1 MSDSVGQYLNEI
13 GAVALLNAQE
23 ERELS
28 QAIERGVEARIRKEE
43 GEKGREIDKAIRE
56 AAAAKDR
63 FIRANLRLVVSVA
76 RRYPLPPGM
85 ELLDLIQ
92 EGNLGL
98 EHAVDKFDWRKGFK
112 FSTYATFWIRQSIG
126 RALDQKASLVRLP
139 GDRSA
144 SLRAALRQVSGDGD
158 ELDDDH
164 ARLHRLTTPTSLD
177 RTIGDDDSNE
187 LIDLLPDANPGP
199 ELEVMAK
206 AEEEM
211 VTGLLDILEPRAKYA
226 VEQRFGLSDGIKRSY
241 REVGEEL
248 GVTAEAARRL
258 VKRAINAVRE
268 HAEEL
273 TRLFGRWVAAHT
285 KEEVYRLAQRYG
297 HAYGYVATARDML
310 DSPQLRHRRFFVQVR
325 HPVAGRVTVPGAPF
339 RMSRMPFVS
348 RRAPLLGEHG
358 GTSLPSRR
366 ERMGRSD
373 GHEAGCLPLE
383 GLRVVDFTHIWAGP
397 YCTRILADLG
407 AEVIKIESPRRGDGG
422 RGQGVGRYHAY
433 SRNKLAIA
441 IDLRTDEG
449 RRHIRKLIA
458 MSDVVAENFSVG
470 VTKRLGVDYADCRA
484 ITPSI
489 VYIALPAFGRTGPG
503 SGFVG
508 MGATQEAMSG
518 LLGISSYPGAV
529 PSPTGVKYG
538 DPNGGLLGA
547 VAVLAALHHRAATG
561 EGQLIDLSQ
570 REANIF
576 TLPEPVLDYVLNGR
590 TAEAGGG
597 KRPDRAPTGCYPCKD
612 DEWVAI
618 DVETDRQF
626 RALCAVVGRP
636 DLAADRRFATPAQR
650 KRNEGE
656 LDRIIESWTR
666 KRSATSGMWLLQDAG
681 VPAGAVLTNKQVAE
695 NEHFRARGFFQRD
708 TEGRV
713 HLAAPWR
720 FSKVALGVRRFAP
733 ELGQDTL
740 HVLRDILGVPE
751 ADIRAMER
759 KGVIKR

>member
-28 QAIERGVEARIRKEE
+28 QAIERGVDARQRKDE
-43 GEKGREIDKAIRE
+43 GERSREIDRAIRE

-199 ELEVMAK
+199 ELEVMAR

-273 TRLFGRWVAAHT
+273 SLAETVDAA
-285 KEEVYRLAQRYG
+285 
-297 HAYGYVATARDML
+297 
-310 DSPQLRHRRFFVQVR
+310 
-325 HPVAGRVTVPGAPF
+325 
-339 RMSRMPFVS
+339 
-348 RRAPLLGEHG
+348 
-358 GTSLPSRR
+358 
-366 ERMGRSD
+366 
-373 GHEAGCLPLE
+373 
-383 GLRVVDFTHIWAGP
+383 
-397 YCTRILADLG
+397 
-407 AEVIKIESPRRGDGG
+407 
-422 RGQGVGRYHAY
+422 
-433 SRNKLAIA
+433 
-441 IDLRTDEG
+441 
-449 RRHIRKLIA
+449 
-458 MSDVVAENFSVG
+458 
-470 VTKRLGVDYADCRA
+470 
-484 ITPSI
+484 
-489 VYIALPAFGRTGPG
+489 
-503 SGFVG
+503 
-508 MGATQEAMSG
+508 
-518 LLGISSYPGAV
+518 
-529 PSPTGVKYG
+529 
-538 DPNGGLLGA
+538 
-547 VAVLAALHHRAATG
+547 
-561 EGQLIDLSQ
+561 
-570 REANIF
+570 
-576 TLPEPVLDYVLNGR
+576 
-590 TAEAGGG
+590 
-597 KRPDRAPTGCYPCKD
+597 
-612 DEWVAI
+612 
-618 DVETDRQF
+618 
-626 RALCAVVGRP
+626 
-636 DLAADRRFATPAQR
+636 
-650 KRNEGE
+650 
-656 LDRIIESWTR
+656 
-666 KRSATSGMWLLQDAG
+666 
-681 VPAGAVLTNKQVAE
+681 
-695 NEHFRARGFFQRD
+695 
-708 TEGRV
+708 
-713 HLAAPWR
+713 
-720 FSKVALGVRRFAP
+720 
-733 ELGQDTL
+733 
-740 HVLRDILGVPE
+740 
-751 ADIRAMER
+751 
-759 KGVIKR
+759 